1 MAGGA
6 VVSIQRYPG
15 PGDLPGDSSNPNSP
29 DFDNIAHDE
38 EVEARVEAYADRL
51 VRNGEVAELVEC
63 LRCVGGR
70 IMQAC
75 SIDRKDGSR
84 DFDMSSLFNRL
95 RDIDESCNP

>member
-1 MAGGA
+1 MSTQA
-6 VVSIQRYPG
+6 RLG
-15 PGDLPGDSSNPNSP
+15 PGDLPGDSSHPNSP

-38 EVEARVEAYADRL
+38 EIEARVEAYADML

-63 LRCVGGR
+63 LRCVGDR
-70 IMQAC
+70 IMQVC